1 MILHSYSLFHYQVC
15 YVDHGFSEFVES
27 NSVYKLQKQFHLLPF
42 QAAKCKLAGKRK
54 PVLTIQLAVAQC
66 MD

>member
-1 MILHSYSLFHYQVC
+1 MILCFYSVFRYQVC

-27 NSVYKLQKQFHLLPF
+27 NSVYRLQKQFHSLPF

-54 PVLTIQLAVAQC
+54 PVLTIQLAVAQL

>member
-1 MILHSYSLFHYQVC
+1 MILCFYSVFHYQVC

-27 NSVYKLQKQFHLLPF
+27 NSVYKLQKQFNSLPF

-54 PVLTIQLAVAQC
+54 PVLTIQLTVPLF